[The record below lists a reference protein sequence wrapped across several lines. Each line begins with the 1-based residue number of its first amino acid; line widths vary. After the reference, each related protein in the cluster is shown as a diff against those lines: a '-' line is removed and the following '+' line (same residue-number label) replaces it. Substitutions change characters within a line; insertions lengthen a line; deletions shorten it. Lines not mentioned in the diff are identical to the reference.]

1 MTQKS
6 EWTGRV
12 GESWAHEWRRTDRS
26 FGELTDR
33 LLKAATSSPFSQ
45 VIDVG
50 CGAGEVSLLL
60 AAANPSARVTGV
72 DVSESLLA
80 AARLRG
86 ARAENVAFVL
96 GDASQ
101 WQTDQGEAPDL
112 IVSRHGVM
120 FFPEPVTAFQHLR
133 NIAQPGARLVFSCFR
148 ERRDNQWAEQL
159 ISVLG
164 TGSSPADPRAPG
176 PFAFGEADYV
186 EDILAKAGWT
196 DVRLSPVDYEM
207 VAGEGTDALED
218 AVSYFLR
225 IGPAARAI
233 SEMNPAERDRTMG
246 RLREMLDGQSK
257 AGRIT
262 LSAASWIVTA
272 TRTD

>member
-33 LLKAATSSPFSQ
+33 LLQAATSSPFSQ
-45 VIDVG
+45 VVDVG

-86 ARAENVAFVL
+86 AGAENVAFVL

-101 WQTDQGEAPDL
+101 WQTDEGEAPDL

-120 FFPEPVTAFQHLR
+120 FFPEPVTAFEHLR
-133 NIAQPGARLVFSCFR
+133 SIAQPGARLVFSCFR

-159 ISVLG
+159 TSVLG
-164 TGSSPADPRAPG
+164 AGSSPADPRAPG
-176 PFAFGEADYV
+176 PFAFGDADYV

-233 SEMNPAERDRTMG
+233 SEMKPAERDRTMG
-246 RLREMLDGQSK
+246 RLREMLDAQSK

-262 LSAASWIVTA
+262 LPAASWVVTA
-272 TRTD
+272 TRAD